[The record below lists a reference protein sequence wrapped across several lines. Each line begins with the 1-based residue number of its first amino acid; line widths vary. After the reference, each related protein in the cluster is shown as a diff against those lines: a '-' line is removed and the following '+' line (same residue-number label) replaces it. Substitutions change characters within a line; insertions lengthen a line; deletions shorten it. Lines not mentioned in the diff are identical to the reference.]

1 MQNKTLRYDFVISS
15 RTKIKR
21 LGNTVSEGLG
31 KQAFPY
37 IADGKISLPI
47 PYGRQFSSFYRN
59 EKDTYTSTPTI
70 PPLGNR
76 PTDILTD
83 TGIHRNAC
91 SRIFVIATDWKN
103 IHQQGTGQIKYT
115 LTVEY
120 M

>member
-1 MQNKTLRYDFVISS
+1 MRYDFVISS
-15 RTKIKR
+15 RTEIKR
-21 LGNTVSEGLG
+21 LENTVSKGVG
-31 KQAFPY
+31 KQASPY

-47 PYGRQFSSFYRN
+47 PYGRQFSSFYQN
-59 EKDTYTSTPTI
+59 EKDTF

-83 TGIHRNAC
+83 TGARRNAR
-91 SRIFVIATDWKN
+91 SRVFVIATDWKN
-103 IHQQGTGQIKYT
+103 IPQQGTGQIQYT